1 MRDLVIAAVVLAV
14 TFGILSAVMYAPLP
28 KVRNRKGR
36 HWE

>member
-14 TFGILSAVMYAPLP
+14 AFGILSALLHVPLP